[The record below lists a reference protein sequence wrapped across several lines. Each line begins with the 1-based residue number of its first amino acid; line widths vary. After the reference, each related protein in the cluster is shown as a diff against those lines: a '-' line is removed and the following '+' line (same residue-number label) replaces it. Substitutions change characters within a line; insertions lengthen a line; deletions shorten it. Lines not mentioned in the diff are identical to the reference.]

1 MTKADFYVGTGS
13 DARWIGSI
21 GADGYPA
28 SGVISPEIFLQVN
41 KIMFEEMVL
50 DLLRK
55 EKQDDWAAIADEGD
69 PWPWLWLNSQITDYT
84 YMFDEKLEKVIAS
97 KGGEEFF
104 DPIKIIQGE
113 DMNSAEL
120 GIGRP
125 RFPQMSFV
133 IKDGSRLTTTL

>member
-21 GADGYPA
+21 RADGYPVD
-28 SGVISPEIFLQVN
+28 GLISPEIFLQVN

-55 EKQDDWAAIADEGD
+55 GKQDDWAAIADEGD
-69 PWPWLWLNSQITDYT
+69 PWPWLWIDSYITDYT

-97 KGGEEFF
+97 QGGREFF

-113 DMNSAEL
+113 DMDSAEL
-120 GIGRP
+120 SIGRP
-125 RFPQMSFV
+125 KFPQMSFV
-133 IKDGSRLTTTL
+133 IKDGSRLTTTI

>member
-1 MTKADFYVGTGS
+1 MTKADFYVGTGLN
-13 DARWIGSI
+13 ARWIGSI
-21 GADGYPA
+21 RIDGYPDGA
-28 SGVISPEIFLQVN
+28 IPAEIFLQVN

-50 DLLRK
+50 DFLRK
-55 EKQDDWAAIADEGD
+55 KKQERWAAIADEGD
-69 PWPWLWLNSQITDYT
+69 PWPWLWIDSQITDYT
-84 YMFDEKLEKVIAS
+84 YMFDNKLEKVIAS
-97 KGGEEFF
+97 QGGREFF

-133 IKDGSRLTTTL
+133 IKDGSRLTTTI

>member
-1 MTKADFYVGTGS
+1 MTKADFYVGTGL
-13 DARWIGSI
+13 DARWIGSLI
-21 GADGYPA
+21 SDGYPVDGYIPA
-28 SGVISPEIFLQVN
+28 EVFLQVN

-50 DLLRK
+50 DILR
-55 EKQDDWAAIADEGD
+55 EKRKKDRGVVADDGD
-69 PWPWLWLNSQITDYT
+69 PWPWLLIDSQITDYT
-84 YMFDEKLEKVIAS
+84 YMFDKRLEKVIAS
-97 KGGEEFF
+97 QGGKEFF

-133 IKDGSRLTTTL
+133 IKDGSRLTTTI

>member
-1 MTKADFYVGTGS
+1 MTKADFYVGTGL

-21 GADGYPA
+21 RADGYPD
-28 SGVISPEIFLQVN
+28 GVIPAKIFLQVN

-50 DLLRK
+50 DLLR
-55 EKQDDWAAIADEGD
+55 EKKQAKWAAIADEGD
-69 PWPWLWLNSQITDYT
+69 PWPWLWIDSQITDYT

-97 KGGEEFF
+97 QGGREFF

-113 DMNSAEL
+113 GMESADL

-125 RFPQMSFV
+125 RFPQMSFIV
-133 IKDGSRLTTTL
+133 KDGSRLTTTI